1 MVLLDC
7 LEQGFE
13 MIDGDGEIDVLS
25 IGRGLVAGLFKDDQ
39 FPGGG
44 KIACLQVIEID
55 TTSHYL
61 T

>member
-1 MVLLDC
+1 
-7 LEQGFE
+7 

-55 TTSHYL
+55 TASHYL